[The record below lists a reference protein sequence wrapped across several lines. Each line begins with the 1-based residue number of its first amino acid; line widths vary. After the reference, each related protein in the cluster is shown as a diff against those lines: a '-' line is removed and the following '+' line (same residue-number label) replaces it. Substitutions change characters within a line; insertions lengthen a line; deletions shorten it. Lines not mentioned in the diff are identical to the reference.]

1 MVGVQKAVALPL
13 LAVLADGFRVQ
24 PKKKQSRAQTQ
35 VMNENQEVDP
45 SELEQE
51 KLQRFVYASRELGLS
66 MPKGQV
72 EASNMASCRLSE
84 SDCRIGNMNGDTLVY
99 TDDANSRCLNGDPFA
114 FIVRPGRTDKLH
126 FYFPGGGAC
135 WKGSSSN
142 AELCTQSLNEGISA
156 AGLGGGLTADRAD
169 NPLRDYTFVAP
180 AYCDGGAY
188 VTNSSLD
195 GKPQNGYLN
204 TKYAADWAKAN
215 TDASLANFVIS
226 GSSAG
231 ALGTMAWSHQ
241 LLSDFQYS
249 KAAVIV
255 DSYMGVFPG
264 GTQGPTIK
272 NFGSCNLP
280 IFSNF
285 RQVCEAGQSNIQDVF
300 DFAITS
306 HPSVAFSM
314 LQPKGDLV
322 QIGFYAAIAI
332 TYGRLD
338 IILANGLY
346 ERSNAIK
353 EGFDNKPNFVHFI
366 IDGGSHTFLAGGSF
380 YSATVTGEGG
390 GSGANMKDWV
400 TALVDHQA
408 VESACNG
415 PLERNGGN
423 AWLFKNT
430 RYCYQELFPKQLN
443 LR

>member
-1 MVGVQKAVALPL
+1 M
-13 LAVLADGFRVQ
+13 
-24 PKKKQSRAQTQ
+24 
-35 VMNENQEVDP
+35 
-45 SELEQE
+45 
-51 KLQRFVYASRELGLS
+51 
-66 MPKGQV
+66 
-72 EASNMASCRLSE
+72 
-84 SDCRIGNMNGDTLVY
+84 
-99 TDDANSRCLNGDPFA
+99 
-114 FIVRPGRTDKLH
+114 
-126 FYFPGGGAC
+126 
-135 WKGSSSN
+135 
-142 AELCTQSLNEGISA
+142 
-156 AGLGGGLTADRAD
+156 
-169 NPLRDYTFVAP
+169 
-180 AYCDGGAY
+180 
-188 VTNSSLD
+188 
-195 GKPQNGYLN
+195 
-204 TKYAADWAKAN
+204 YAADWAKAN

-366 IDGGSHTFLAGGSF
+366 I
-380 YSATVTGEGG
+380 GG